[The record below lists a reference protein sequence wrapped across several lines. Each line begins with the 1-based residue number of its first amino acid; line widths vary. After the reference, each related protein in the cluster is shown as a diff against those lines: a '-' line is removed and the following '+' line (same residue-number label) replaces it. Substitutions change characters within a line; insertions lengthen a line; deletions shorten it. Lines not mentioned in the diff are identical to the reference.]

1 MRIINFGSY
10 RLDFVESL
18 SDMSKI
24 VWKSNL
30 EFDIRFKYST
40 ILGETR
46 DKVKY
51 MKYEKVIENLRKIDS
66 NLAIGSNFRKLI
78 AKLIK
83 KVEKEIEK
91 PNKQNRRFYLQ

>member
-30 EFDIRFKYST
+30 EFDIRCKYSN
-40 ILGETR
+40 ILGNTR
-46 DKVKY
+46 DEVKY
-51 MKYEKVIENLRKIDS
+51 MRYEKVIENLRKIDA
-66 NLAIGSNFRKLI
+66 NLVIGSNFRKLI

-83 KVEKEIEK
+83 KVEKEIKK